1 MILDAHWHL
10 ICPRAAEYC
19 AKIDPVKANDYAGG
33 VSTLSA
39 RINQER
45 GRVWSRKMSDAEE
58 QIVDLENSG
67 IDMAMLQPPPI
78 GYYYW
83 TKPRDGAQLARMV
96 NENTAEFVAKHPD
109 RFLGWATV
117 PLQDPELA
125 AAEAGHAV
133 RKLKLSG
140 ITMTSNVNG
149 RGLDDVGFDPFWK
162 TVQDLNVPVFI
173 HPGNPPG
180 AERLSDY
187 YLTNFLGFPM
197 DTTLAAVSMVFGGVF
212 DRFPDLKVCL
222 AHAGGVLPFLLGR
235 LEHGQAQR
243 PEARDRCNHPFSHYL
258 KNLYVDTVTFS
269 VPTLRYVI
277 SMLPPGHVFFGTD
290 YPFDMADMEGVARV
304 REAVGND
311 EEQMQQVFYGVMAG
325 ILKLPETVYT
335 GK

>member
-1 MILDAHWHL
+1 MIFDAHWHL
-10 ICPRAAEYC
+10 ICPQAAQRC
-19 AKIDPVKANDYAGG
+19 AELDPVKAGDYAGG
-33 VSTLSA
+33 VNEQTA
-39 RINQER
+39 RINRER
-45 GRVWSRKMSDAEE
+45 GLVWSRKMSDPEE
-58 QIVDLENSG
+58 QLRDMDEAG

-83 TKPRDGAQLARMV
+83 TEPEVGAELSRMV
-96 NENTAEFVAKHPD
+96 NQNTARFIGEHPE

-117 PLQDPELA
+117 PLQDPWLA
-125 AAEAGHAV
+125 AAEARHAV
-133 RKLKLSG
+133 RELKLSG

-149 RGLDDVGFDPFWK
+149 RGLDEESLDPFWEA
-162 TVQDLNVPVFI
+162 VQELDVPLFI
-173 HPGNPPG
+173 HPGTPPG
-180 AERLSDY
+180 AERLANY

-212 DRFPDLKVCL
+212 DRFPGLKVCL

-243 PEARDRCNHPFSHYL
+243 PEAREKCRHPFNHYL

-290 YPFDMADMEGVARV
+290 YPFDMADMEGVSLV
-304 REAVGND
+304 KESVGQD
-311 EEQMQQVFYGVMAG
+311 ERLLAEVFCGVMAG
-325 ILKLPETVYT
+325 LLKLPKKICGE
-335 GK
+335 K